1 MLTTSWRVIRS
12 NLPSLLKFS
21 LLYRERIEDLKE
33 KMAKLDGPCL
43 YQVDAHN
50 VIPVWETSDK
60 QEYAART
67 IRNKI
72 MGKLSEFLT
81 DFPPVVKHPHD
92 TTYPCKVRQFLTLFS
107 LKSSIVFI

>member
-1 MLTTSWRVIRS
+1 
-12 NLPSLLKFS
+12 
-21 LLYRERIEDLKE
+21 
-33 KMAKLDGPCL
+33 MAKLDGPCL